1 MNLSVFYDH
10 VLQAS
15 EQSGM
20 SIRNVLRFVKQC
32 GIDAVEIR
40 LCHTEYDNAIVRL
53 LEEEGLKISC
63 IYEFYDMGFHDESNM
78 IKKHLGTAKELGVQN
93 AMLVPGFLRNISI
106 ANLNAAMKDMDRLS
120 EIFDS
125 SDHYTAAIFTVCLT

>member
-40 LCHTEYDNAIVRL
+40 LCHTEYGAIDVQPYEYYDRDLIINADFETALDIASGETEL
-53 LEEEGLKISC
+53 AEAFAEEKIDVWGDFDKA
-63 IYEFYDMGFHDESNM
+63 I
-78 IKKHLGTAKELGVQN
+78 
-93 AMLVPGFLRNISI
+93 
-106 ANLNAAMKDMDRLS
+106 
-120 EIFDS
+120 EIFS
-125 SDHYTAAIFTVCLT
+125 IILGMNKKAKPKKTTKKG